1 MIFKNKRTEM
11 FITITAITIINFLL
25 WGVVIG
31 IGYLISKIVG
41 F

>member
-1 MIFKNKRTEM
+1 M